1 MARTI
6 VCSSWP
12 IFASFPNDLASV
24 CGLSCLGDLYVV
36 MVYINTEFISTTS
49 LESIFI
55 LEYGFAIRA
64 FLDVQQDKDYLL

>member
-24 CGLSCLGDLYVV
+24 CGLSCLGVRV
-36 MVYINTEFISTTS
+36 RENQTS
-49 LESIFI
+49 CVWEGICLC
-55 LEYGFAIRA
+55 
-64 FLDVQQDKDYLL
+64 LLMRIAARC